1 MAFRR
6 CRRRRENCLNE
17 TRYERTGRVKR
28 KGELNG
34 RTKIGNCYKSA
45 ISVKIETHDLRSWTK
60 VGLFQRRVDASG
72 ELGDAKNIGGV
83 RI

>member
-45 ISVKIETHDLRSWTK
+45 ISVEIETHNYRSRTK
-60 VGLFQRRVDASG
+60 VGLFERRVDASG
-72 ELGDAKNIGGV
+72 EIGDAENIGG
-83 RI
+83 IGI